1 MCRLCCRSQFV
12 MPTLLLS
19 PFRCHLQEG
28 GQGTIQRHSF
38 IRMSKL
44 HNVRGRI
51 TYISSHAKQENLYA
65 VYETTDRRYWTE
77 LAKCNQQEFQKSG
90 TEGKCIEARE
100 FIIALPESFPN
111 LYEPDKLLQ
120 LFTNRFKEKYG
131 VECVSA
137 LHHNKRKT
145 NYHIH
150 LIFSERELLPEPIEK
165 TATRNMFYDEQG
177 KHVRTKKEILDE
189 NGNVRKDCKIVKK
202 GEVYER
208 NLFTAKNKL
217 FKQEDFVDE
226 VKHFYTNLINLLVKD
241 DKEKLHVF
249 DSSGLYLAT
258 KKIGKNNPKAEQI
271 QADNEMRMCWNRE
284 VDRAIVSGVPETEI
298 QQIKKKYIADRI
310 RESVD
315 IFGSQPERLG
325 SIIMTAVTVLAL
337 LISKVLDKAR
347 ELSAKLFGKETEQTV
362 TEPSGGKTT
371 QIIPQTDK
379 PQKQEKITHKEPTDD
394 LSTQRRELQSQT
406 QTAESETP
414 QIPPKPV
421 MSAEATAYPKLLK
434 IYKKLNRHNG
444 IIFDAERE
452 RNELELERDSLKG
465 LAKLTKKG
473 ELQSR
478 IDRKNEEIDLLKV
491 GLSGIVKRYGFQT
504 VHDFYKVFAAA
515 KTANADYQSKADKW
529 EKQYG
534 EKAQKQEESI
544 SKRLRNYQRENADR
558 QTKQISKSRNRGA
571 R

>member
-1 MCRLCCRSQFV
+1 M
-12 MPTLLLS
+12 
-19 PFRCHLQEG
+19 QEG
-28 GQGTIQRHSF
+28 GQSTIQRHSF
-38 IRMSKL
+38 IRISKL
-44 HNVRGRI
+44 PDVRGRI
-51 TYISSHAKQENLYA
+51 TYISSHVKQENLYA

-77 LAKCNQQEFQKSG
+77 LAKCNQQEFEKSG
-90 TEGKCIEARE
+90 TAGKCIEARE

-120 LFTNRFKEKYG
+120 LFTDSFKEKYG
-131 VECVSA
+131 VECISA

-226 VKHFYTNLINLLVKD
+226 VKHFYTDLINLLVKD

-271 QADNEMRMCWNRE
+271 QTDNENRMRWNRE

-298 QQIKKKYIADRI
+298 QQIKKEYITDSI
-310 RESVD
+310 KESID
-315 IFGSQPERLG
+315 IFGSEPERYG
-325 SIIMTAVTVLAL
+325 NIIMAAVAALAL
-337 LISKVLDKAR
+337 LISKVLQKAR
-347 ELSAKLFGKETEQTV
+347 ELSAKIFQTELI
-362 TEPSGGKTT
+362 PS
-371 QIIPQTDK
+371 PL
-379 PQKQEKITHKEPTDD
+379 PKQEKIILKEPIAN
-394 LSTQRRELQSQT
+394 SSKQKHELQSKT
-406 QTAESETP
+406 QATEQEISN
-414 QIPPKPV
+414 IPPKPV
-421 MSAEATAYPKLLK
+421 MSAEAAAYPKLLK
-434 IYKKLNRHNG
+434 VYKELNRQNG

-452 RNELELERDSLKG
+452 RNSLEIERDSLKG

-478 IDRKNEEIDLLKV
+478 IDCKNEEIDLLKV
-491 GLSGIVKRYGFQT
+491 GLSGIVKRYGFQN
-504 VHDFYKVFAAA
+504 VHDFYKTFAVS
-515 KTANADYQSKADKW
+515 KTANAEYRDKAEKW
-529 EKQYG
+529 EEKYG
-534 EKAQKQEESI
+534 ENTERQEKESVY
-544 SKRLRNYQRENADR
+544 KRLQNFQRGKTDR
-558 QTKQISKSRNRGA
+558 QTKQTSKSRDRGA

>member
-1 MCRLCCRSQFV
+1 M
-12 MPTLLLS
+12 
-19 PFRCHLQEG
+19 QEG
-28 GQGTIQRHSF
+28 GQSTIQRHSF
-38 IRMSKL
+38 IRISKL
-44 HNVRGRI
+44 ADVRGRI
-51 TYISSHAKQENLYA
+51 TYISSYAKQENLYA
-65 VYETTDRRYWTE
+65 VYETTDRHYWTE
-77 LAKCNQQEFQKSG
+77 FAKCNQQEFQKSG

-120 LFTNRFKEKYG
+120 LFTDRFKEKYG

-165 TATRNMFYDEQG
+165 TATRNMFYDENG

-189 NGNVRKDCKIVKK
+189 NGNIRKGCKIVKK

-217 FKQEDFVDE
+217 FKQENFVDE
-226 VKHFYTNLINLLVKD
+226 VKHFYTDLINLLVKD

-271 QADNEMRMCWNRE
+271 QTDNEMRMRWNTE

-298 QQIKKKYIADRI
+298 QQIKKKYITDRI

-325 SIIMTAVTVLAL
+325 SIIMTAITAWAL
-337 LISKVLDKAR
+337 LISKLLDKAR
-347 ELSAKLFGKETEQTV
+347 ELSAKFFEKELLQPV
-362 TEPSGGKTT
+362 AEPSEGRTAE
-371 QIIPQTDK
+371 IIPQTDK
-379 PQKQEKITHKEPTDD
+379 TPKQEHSRLKEPAANPSAQKQEPQPK
-394 LSTQRRELQSQT
+394 TQEKATNQ
-406 QTAESETP
+406 ETP
-414 QIPPKPV
+414 KIPPKPV
-421 MSAEATAYPKLLK
+421 MSAEAAAYPKLLK
-434 IYKKLNRHNG
+434 IYKELNRQNG
-444 IIFDAERE
+444 IVFDAERE

-465 LAKLTKKG
+465 FAKLTKKG

-478 IDRKNEEIDLLKV
+478 IDRKSEEIDLLKV

-504 VHDFYKVFAAA
+504 VNDFYKVFAVS
-515 KTANADYQSKADKW
+515 KTATVDYRDKSDKW
-529 EKQYG
+529 EERYG
-534 EKAQKQEESI
+534 EKVQRREESI
-544 SKRLRNYQRENADR
+544 SKRLQNYQRENADR
-558 QTKQISKSRNRGA
+558 QTKQASKSRDKGA

>member
-1 MCRLCCRSQFV
+1 
-12 MPTLLLS
+12 
-19 PFRCHLQEG
+19 
-28 GQGTIQRHSF
+28 
-38 IRMSKL
+38 MSKL
-44 HNVRGRI
+44 PNVRGRI

-65 VYETTDRRYWTE
+65 VYETTDCHYWTE
-77 LAKCNQQEFQKSG
+77 LAKCNQQEFEKSG

-120 LFTNRFKEKYG
+120 LFTDRFKEKYG

-165 TATRNMFYDEQG
+165 TATRNMFYDENG

-189 NGNVRKDCKIVKK
+189 NGNVRKGCKIVKK
-202 GEVYER
+202 GEVYEHS
-208 NLFTAKNKL
+208 LFTTKNKL
-217 FKQEDFVDE
+217 FKQENFVDE
-226 VKHFYTNLINLLVKD
+226 VKHFYTDLINLLVKD

-271 QADNEMRMCWNRE
+271 QTDNEMRMRWNCE
-284 VDRAIVSGVPETEI
+284 VDRAIVSGVSETEI
-298 QQIKKKYIADRI
+298 QQIKKKYITDRI

-325 SIIMTAVTVLAL
+325 SIIMTAVTALAL

-347 ELSAKLFGKETEQTV
+347 KLSAKFFEKEVVQTV
-362 TEPSGGKTT
+362 TEPSEERTLEK
-371 QIIPQTDK
+371 IPQTDK
-379 PQKQEKITHKEPTDD
+379 KPKQEHNLLKKLIANPSAQKQ
-394 LSTQRRELQSQT
+394 ELQSQT
-406 QTAESETP
+406 QVTEQETP

-421 MSAEATAYPKLLK
+421 VSTEAAAYPKLLK
-434 IYKKLNRHNG
+434 IYKELNRQNG

-465 LAKLTKKG
+465 FAKLTKKG

-478 IDRKNEEIDLLKV
+478 IDHKNEEIDLLKV
-491 GLSGIVKRYGFQT
+491 GLPGIVKRYGFQT
-504 VHDFYKVFAAA
+504 VHDFYKIFAAA
-515 KTANADYQSKADKW
+515 KTANDNYQDKADRR
-529 EKQYG
+529 ED
-534 EKAQKQEESI
+534 SI
-544 SKRLRNYQRENADR
+544 YKRLQNYQRENADR
-558 QTKQISKSRNRGA
+558 QTKHTSKSKDKRA